1 MLLRGIVYFFINSL
15 SIGLR
20 MRNKSCLSLFTG
32 IFLYLQAAAFAATP
46 LITPEE
52 AALPAATGESLT
64 RGISRGP
71 GVELVSPNK
80 DFGPVKAPFE
90 LKVAFAPR
98 GGSKIDPASVK
109 VVYLKSP
116 FIDLTPRLQGAI
128 TETGIVLPD
137 AGVPVGEHAL
147 KITVLDTDGRE
158 TNSIVRLVV
167 AQ

>member
-1 MLLRGIVYFFINSL
+1 MSSKHFLNVCAGLL
-15 SIGLR
+15 
-20 MRNKSCLSLFTG
+20 LFLHGT
-32 IFLYLQAAAFAATP
+32 AFAATL

-52 AALPAATGESLT
+52 AALPAAAGEALT

-71 GVELVSPNK
+71 GVELVSPSA

-90 LKVAFAPR
+90 LKIAFAPR

-116 FIDLTPRLQGAI
+116 FIDLTPRLQNAI

-137 AGVPVGEHAL
+137 AGVPAGEHAL

-158 TNSIVRLVV
+158 TNSIVHLVV